1 MNRRTILIAVA
12 LVVAAVTLGLLIRP
26 SGIYDKVPG
35 GDGTSP
41 SILNPEPPVATTP
54 DPRLELTGAQRAQ
67 AYAAVSESC
76 RTPGH
81 TRVAYCWY
89 EGWAFTRKTICID
102 SSISGAP
109 MDRLVSYYSGIGGL
123 RIVYGGR
130 AGQCAAKGYPASQR
144 VTFAS
149 MSRTTA
155 AKYSYRVCGLTAP
168 ANYGNLISVTITI
181 YVTGAQR
188 TPCGGAP
195 EWEDVFGHEL
205 GHALGLSHE
214 QPYVSSIMR
223 DGHRPDA
230 SDRSKLT
237 TIYGGRRS

>member
-1 MNRRTILIAVA
+1 MNRRTILTVAA
-12 LVVAAVTLGLLIRP
+12 LVAAGVLLGLLIRP
-26 SGIYDKVPG
+26 SGIYDKVP
-35 GDGTSP
+35 
-41 SILNPEPPVATTP
+41 NPEPPAATTP
-54 DPRLELTGAQRAQ
+54 DPRLELAGSQRAQ

-130 AGQCAAKGYPASQR
+130 AGQCAAKGYPKSQR
-144 VTFAS
+144 VSFLS
-149 MSRTTA
+149 MSRNGA
-155 AKYSYRVCGLTAP
+155 ARWGYAVCGLTQA
-168 ANYGNLISVTITI
+168 ANYGNLTSIVITV
-181 YVTGAQR
+181 YVTGVKR
-188 TPCGGAP
+188 TPCGGSP
-195 EWEDVFGHEL
+195 EWEDVFLHEF

-214 QPYVSSIMR
+214 QPYASSIMR